1 MGQSSTFLPD
11 RQGVFQF
18 WNDVWDSKASFQKT
32 NAEIL
37 LLKNCLTIFF
47 KNKNYVSWRFLEVKD
62 AEEWVEEYALELDK
76 YALEAFWT
84 EAKEVQQD
92 DASVL
97 TCFVFKYQGWFF
109 FFIYYYL
116 YKTQAELEAE
126 AHEGEDFSDDEDDF
140 ALMEELEQLQAE
152 AKITTS
158 LEFF

>member
-18 WNDVWDSKASFQKT
+18 WNDVWDSRESFQKS
-32 NAEIL
+32 NQEIL

-62 AEEWVEEYALELDK
+62 SESWAEEYSLELDK
-76 YALEAFWT
+76 YALEAYWT
-84 EAKEVQQD
+84 EVQDIKQD

-97 TCFVFKYQGWFF
+97 SCFVFKYQGWFF

-116 YKTQAELEAE
+116 YKTQAEIAAE
-126 AHEGEDFSDDEDDF
+126 ALEEEDFSDVEDD
-140 ALMEELEQLQAE
+140 LDVSEDLEHIQQE
-152 AKITTS
+152 ARVTTS

>member
-18 WNDVWDSKASFQKT
+18 WNDVWDSRESFQKS

-47 KNKNYVSWRFLEVKD
+47 KNKNYVSWRFLETKD
-62 AEEWVEEYALELDK
+62 REDWVEGYALDMDK
-76 YALEAFWT
+76 YALEAYWV
-84 EAKEVQQD
+84 EAKEVRQD

-97 TCFVFKYQGWFF
+97 SCFVFKYQGWFF

-116 YKTQAELEAE
+116 YKTQAEIAAESLED
-126 AHEGEDFSDDEDDF
+126 EDLSDDEEGLGVGED
-140 ALMEELEQLQAE
+140 LEDVQAG
-152 AKITTS
+152 ARITTS
-158 LEFF
+158 LELF

>member
-1 MGQSSTFLPD
+1 M
-11 RQGVFQF
+11 
-18 WNDVWDSKASFQKT
+18 
-32 NAEIL
+32 
-37 LLKNCLTIFF
+37 
-47 KNKNYVSWRFLEVKD
+47 
-62 AEEWVEEYALELDK
+62 
-76 YALEAFWT
+76 
-84 EAKEVQQD
+84 QQD